1 MTDDLI
7 KISDAIKQATSTA
20 APPPLL
26 KVSEWAD
33 KNRVLSRESS
43 AEPGQWMTE
52 RAEYQRGIMDAVNDP
67 AVEDIVVMS
76 SAQIGKTEILGN
88 VIGYFIDQDPSPLMV
103 VQPTLEMAQAWS
115 KDRLAPMIRDTPALH
130 GKVKDARS
138 RDSENTIL
146 HKVFPGGNLTISG
159 ANSPATLAG
168 RPKRVVVGDEVDR
181 FPPSAGSE
189 GDPVSLLFKR
199 TTAFWNRKRILF
211 STPTNQNSRI
221 LRAFQETDQRYY
233 FVPCPK
239 CGEYQRLQWRD
250 KTTGRQFVKWETDKK
265 TGRHYPDSAYYE
277 CAHCSAHLKDADIIW
292 MVRRGEWRATM
303 PFRGK
308 AGFSL
313 NEIYSPWVK
322 LKETVEN
329 FLDAKKDVEQL
340 KVWINTALGEIFE
353 EKGDAPEW
361 ERLFMKR
368 ERYEIGRI
376 PAGGLLLVAGADV
389 QKDRIEVEI
398 VAFGRGRQSWSID
411 YRIISGDVSGGE
423 PFRRLDELLNERFPH
438 ELGGSA
444 MIRMLAIDSGYNTQD
459 VYNWVR
465 KYPPNRVMAIKGQH
479 SLNAVLGMPRLVDI
493 QIDGKKY
500 ERGMKYWPVG
510 VSILKTELYGLL
522 RLDRNPDGSYP
533 DGFCHFP
540 EYDEEYFR
548 GLTAE
553 EMVVIGRRFEWKKIR
568 DRNEPLDARN
578 YARAA
583 SIACQI
589 DRYTEDSWRA
599 LENEMRAIPI
609 APKVAAKPS
618 QKKSHVLSRGIQI

>member
-1 MTDDLI
+1 MTDESI
-7 KISDAIKQATSTA
+7 KILEAIIQSTSTA

-33 KNRVLSRESS
+33 HYRVLSRESS

-67 AVEDIVVMS
+67 LVEDIVVMS

-88 VIGYFIDQDPSPLMV
+88 LIAYYIDQDPSPLMV

-130 GKVKDARS
+130 GKVREART

-181 FPPSAGSE
+181 YPPSAGSE

-199 TTAFWNRKRILF
+199 TAAFWNRKRILF

-221 LRAFQETDQRYY
+221 KKAFEETDKRFY

-239 CGEYQRLQWRD
+239 CGEFQILRWTD
-250 KTTGRQFVKWETDKK
+250 KVSGRKFVKWETDKYGYHL
-265 TGRHYPDSAYYE
+265 TETAYYE
-277 CAHCSAHLKDADIIW
+277 CAHCSAHLADADISW
-292 MVRRGEWRATM
+292 MVRRGEWRATA
-303 PFRGK
+303 PFKGR

-313 NEIYSPWVK
+313 NELYSPWVK
-322 LKETVEN
+322 LKETVDN
-329 FLDAKKDVEQL
+329 FLEAKKDVEQL
-340 KVWINTALGEIFE
+340 KVWINTALGEVFE
-353 EKGDAPEW
+353 ERGDAPEW
-361 ERLFMKR
+361 ERLYMRR
-368 ERYEIGRI
+368 ERYPIGRI

-398 VAFGRGRQSWSID
+398 VAYGRGRQSWSID
-411 YRIISGDVSGGE
+411 YRIISGDVSSGE

-438 ELGGSA
+438 DLGGTA
-444 MIRMLAIDSGYNTQD
+444 FIRMLAIDSGYNTQD

-479 SLNAVLGMPRLVDI
+479 TLNAILGMPRLVDI
-493 QIDGKKY
+493 QIDGKKF

-510 VSILKTELYGLL
+510 VSVLKTELYGLL
-522 RLDRNPDGSYP
+522 RLDKNGDVYP
-533 DGFCHFP
+533 DGYCHFP

-568 DRNEPLDARN
+568 ERNEPLDARN

-583 SIACQI
+583 AAACQI
-589 DRYTEDSWRA
+589 DRYIEDSWKA
-599 LENEMRAIPI
+599 LENDMRAVPI
-609 APKVAAKPS
+609 QQSKPIS
-618 QKKSHVLSRGIQI
+618 QQKKKSHVLSRGIQL